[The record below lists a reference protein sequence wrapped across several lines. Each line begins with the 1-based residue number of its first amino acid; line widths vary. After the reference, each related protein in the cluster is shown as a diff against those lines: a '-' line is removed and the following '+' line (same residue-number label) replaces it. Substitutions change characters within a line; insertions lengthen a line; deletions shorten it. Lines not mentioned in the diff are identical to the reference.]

1 MKCCAL
7 CGKEAELV
15 KSHIIPKLVYRRI
28 SGHEKSRFRSL
39 DNFKKSMQDGEK
51 RPMLCHECEELFS
64 SYENKF
70 ASQFFDNYLNTNKIK
85 HKLSGLVENYFLTVA
100 WRILWDDLYRLNSR
114 SDHFAKDI
122 FDCFCAE
129 LGDYLLSIGNNND
142 NYPPKKFKTYVYK
155 LDSLIKDKAIN
166 ELAKGTLFGY
176 SFFHTRSNSISVIV
190 YYAGLVF
197 VTYYNY
203 DKRKYM
209 IIGQKPIIFK
219 SLARRKEIIDEL
231 KTRFCEMASQYK
243 KVMTPELQQTIQE
256 YYKKHDN

>member
-1 MKCCAL
+1 M
-7 CGKEAELV
+7 
-15 KSHIIPKLVYRRI
+15 P
-28 SGHEKSRFRSL
+28 SL
-39 DNFKKSMQDGEK
+39 
-51 RPMLCHECEELFS
+51 
-64 SYENKF
+64 
-70 ASQFFDNYLNTNKIK
+70 TNKIK
-85 HKLSGLVENYFLTVA
+85 HKPSGLVENYFLTVA

-114 SDHFAKDI
+114 SDYFAKDI

-190 YYAGLVF
+190 YAGLVF

-219 SLARRKEIIDEL
+219 SLARRKEMIDEL

-256 YYKKHDN
+256 YYKKHDD